1 MELIPQI
8 LISLNLNITTSS
20 IGSSESIWS
29 IMSSS
34 LNSVHGSWALS
45 PLHWLITNGG
55 ISWCPSCLHFASL
68 LMCWF
73 SMLNLLAYLE
83 PLVPLFFHL
92 HRLSLWWQI
101 RPSLW
106 KWFGWKENVSKKIL
120 SKSSINQLS
129 ILILA
134 GKIFQVLKN
143 SWTKHLSITFNEKYN
158 FGRFFYKV
166 FGLFNFIILSIAN
179 IMDWLELIWN
189 YSFGDLFDQGL
200 VQSTIFFPHFY

>member
-8 LISLNLNITTSS
+8 LISLNLNMTTSS

-92 HRLSLWWQI
+92 HRLCLWWQN
-101 RPSLW
+101 RPILW
-106 KWFGWKENVSKKIL
+106 KWFGWKENVSKIL

-143 SWTKHLSITFNEKYN
+143 SWSKHISISYNEKYAYGKFN
-158 FGRFFYKV
+158 NLFCHLTLLFIVLTTTWIGWNAFGTLSLVIYLVKV
-166 FGLFNFIILSIAN
+166 
-179 IMDWLELIWN
+179 
-189 YSFGDLFDQGL
+189 
-200 VQSTIFFPHFY
+200 